1 MIKTKVDEE
10 AVTLISDILQ
20 TKCFKNRE
28 QFDKYIWNQALNTID
43 LVILSRIEK
52 GQSISDE
59 YVYYNVYNSTYNK
72 LKLAADVAWDN
83 YHKTS
88 NTKKSSLIDKLI
100 TFLMKFKK

>member
-59 YVYYNVYNSTYNK
+59 YVYYKVYNSTYNK
-72 LKLAADVAWDN
+72 LKVAGDVAWDN
-83 YHKTS
+83 YTKTPTV
-88 NTKKSSLIDKLI
+88 NKSRLLDKLI